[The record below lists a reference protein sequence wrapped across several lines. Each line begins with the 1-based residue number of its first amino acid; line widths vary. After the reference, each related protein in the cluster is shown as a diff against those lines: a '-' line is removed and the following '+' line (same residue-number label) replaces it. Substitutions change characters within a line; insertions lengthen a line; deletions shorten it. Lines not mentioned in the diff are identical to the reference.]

1 MGEVGVSLTC
11 SYIIND
17 AARTRSLHPLPYRT
31 SCTTLLTLP
40 STILNLHQDCAVVY
54 RERVVRQLTFD
65 RSVFRYV
72 RFSILH
78 YQSCEI
84 ILLA

>member
-1 MGEVGVSLTC
+1 MDEVGVSLTC

-17 AARTRSLHPLPYRT
+17 AARTRSLHPLP

-65 RSVFRYV
+65 RSVFRCV

-84 ILLA
+84 VLLA

>member
-17 AARTRSLHPLPYRT
+17 TARTRSLHPLP

-84 ILLA
+84 VLLA